1 MGRWKYASN
10 VFIFVASV
18 TFLFMFEKSYWLA
31 LKKRQKLLNKQRV
44 CTGSQTWACDNVQI
58 ETKIKNRNRS

>member
-31 LKKRQKLLNKQRV
+31 LKKKTKVIEQATRLHRKSNMSVRQRAN
-44 CTGSQTWACDNVQI
+44 WD
-58 ETKIKNRNRS
+58 